1 MGRYI
6 TDLMRRKFLTSAR
19 PVEPPRHW
27 RLAAFGYGIGLCLGI
42 AGAVYVLVTDRD
54 QPALAAQGAAARVN
68 GVPIGLDV
76 YQTVLGGLASDKRND
91 LSADDRAHALSV
103 LIDEELLFQ
112 AGLADGLV
120 RADPDLR
127 KRVVNAVL
135 RRINAQADGETIS
148 EETLVTYFND
158 NRDYFAPAAQVQV
171 ALFFLSEQLKS
182 EADRLIQRL
191 KAGESLDDQPGLQR
205 ALPEAMVPVDRLAA
219 QIGHSAARLIA
230 TSPTGTVIGPIP
242 APGGLYLGQI
252 KARVPGTV
260 PEFQAVRSSV
270 EAEFRRRRAD
280 TLLADYLSTLRRRAL
295 IERVKP

>member
-19 PVEPPRHW
+19 PVERPRHW
-27 RLAAFGYGIGLCLGI
+27 RLAALGYGIGLCLGI
-42 AGAVYVLVTDRD
+42 AGAVYALVTDRD

-68 GVPIGLDV
+68 GVAIGLDV
-76 YQTVLGGLASDKRND
+76 YQTVLSGLASDKRND
-91 LSADDRAHALSV
+91 LNADDRAHALSV

-135 RRINAQADGETIS
+135 RRINAQADAETIS
-148 EETLVTYFND
+148 EDALVNYFND

-171 ALFFLSEQLKS
+171 ALFLLSDQQKP

-191 KAGESLDDQPGLQR
+191 KAGENLEDQPGLQR
-205 ALPEAMVPVDRLAA
+205 ALAEAMMPVDRLAA
-219 QIGHSAARLIA
+219 LIGNSTAKLIA
-230 TSPTGTVIGPIP
+230 SSPTGGVIGPVP
-242 APGGLYLGQI
+242 APGGLYIGQI

-260 PEFQAVRSSV
+260 PDFQTVRPSV
-270 EAEFRRRRAD
+270 DAEFRRRRAD
-280 TLLADYLSTLRRRAL
+280 TLLGDYLSTLRRRAL
-295 IERVKP
+295 IESVKP